1 MLAGAPTSAAGLA
14 AMPGGRATG
23 SVSRA
28 AGAVGAMMDNAG
40 GSAVSASA
48 GRTNPGET
56 TSSTQSRIGRP
67 RRIITNRFRASGPA
81 VKLRCCI
88 AAGTM
93 RCFMTNPIP
102 SGPSIW
108 LIMAALLGTHMAGM
122 GAFLTV
128 PVLAPAIAA
137 ETGLS
142 ASLAGI
148 HTALVYAGALF
159 SGPITQGLLQRH
171 GGVRVCQG
179 ALVVVALGIAIA
191 AIGHPIALLVSA
203 LIAGF
208 GHGPITPAGS
218 HLLAPRTPPR
228 IRSLVFGLKQCGV
241 PAGAMLVAAFA
252 PILATHYGWRA
263 GVLAVAV
270 FSLLLALALQPLR
283 AALDADRGAPGP
295 LRPWQDAKSSLSILR
310 DDSRIRSL
318 TFAACSFGIAQFCFG
333 SFFVV
338 WQVQVMGAGLEEAGL
353 MLALAQGSGVAGRIA
368 WALIADRIGALPVL
382 LALGIAIGGAC
393 GLLALAGPG
402 WPSLIIAVVAVAMGA
417 SAVGWNGVMLSEV
430 ARVAPSGRVGAA
442 TAALGFVFASVMII
456 APTLFS
462 LLVLTTGGFSL
473 GFALCGV
480 AGLAGA
486 VAVARLRSAR
496 PGP

>member
-1 MLAGAPTSAAGLA
+1 MLEF
-14 AMPGGRATG
+14 MR
-23 SVSRA
+23 
-28 AGAVGAMMDNAG
+28 
-40 GSAVSASA
+40 
-48 GRTNPGET
+48 
-56 TSSTQSRIGRP
+56 SSLP
-67 RRIITNRFRASGPA
+67 P
-81 VKLRCCI
+81 
-88 AAGTM
+88 
-93 RCFMTNPIP
+93 
-102 SGPSIW
+102 GPSIW
-108 LIMAALLGTHMAGM
+108 LIMLALLGTHMAGM

-159 SGPITQGLLQRH
+159 SGPITQGLLARH

-179 ALVVVALGIAIA
+179 ALVVVALGIALA
-191 AIGHPIALLVSA
+191 AIGHPLALLASA
-203 LIAGF
+203 LLAGL

-218 HLLAPRTPPR
+218 HLLAPRTPAR
-228 IRSLVFGLKQCGV
+228 IRSLIFGLKQCGV
-241 PAGAMLVAAFA
+241 PAGAMLVAAMA
-252 PILATHYGWRA
+252 PILATQYGWRA
-263 GVLAVAV
+263 GVLAVAL
-270 FSLLLALALQPLR
+270 FSLLLALSLQPLR
-283 AALDADRGAPGP
+283 AALDTDRAPPGMAP

-310 DDSRIRSL
+310 DDARIRTL
-318 TFAACSFGIAQFCFG
+318 TFAASSYGIAQFCFG

-338 WQVQVMGAGLEEAGL
+338 WQVQVMGTGLEQAGL

-382 LALGIAIGGAC
+382 LALGLAIGGAC

-402 WPSLIIAVVAVAMGA
+402 WPSLVIAVVAVAMGA

-430 ARVAPSGRVGAA
+430 ARVAPAGRVGAA
-442 TAALGFVFASVMII
+442 TAALGFVFAGVMII

-462 LLVLTTGGFSL
+462 ALVLSTGGFSL
-473 GFALCGV
+473 GFALCGL

-486 VAVARLRSAR
+486 ASLARLRFAR

>member
-1 MLAGAPTSAAGLA
+1 
-14 AMPGGRATG
+14 MP
-23 SVSRA
+23 
-28 AGAVGAMMDNAG
+28 
-40 GSAVSASA
+40 
-48 GRTNPGET
+48 
-56 TSSTQSRIGRP
+56 
-67 RRIITNRFRASGPA
+67 
-81 VKLRCCI
+81 
-88 AAGTM
+88 
-93 RCFMTNPIP
+93 P
-102 SGPSIW
+102 SPSIW

-338 WQVQVMGAGLEEAGL
+338 WQVQVMGSKLEEAGL

-368 WALIADRIGALPVL
+368 WALMADRVGALPVL

-393 GLLALAGPG
+393 GLLGLAGPG

-417 SAVGWNGVMLSEV
+417 SAVGWNGVFLAEV
-430 ARVAPSGRVGAA
+430 AR
-442 TAALGFVFASVMII
+442 I
-456 APTLFS
+456 APPGQTSQYTGGCMFFTFMGVVVSPPLFS
-462 LLVLTTGGFSL
+462 QALSFGGSY
-473 GFALCGV
+473 
-480 AGLAGA
+480 AGA
-486 VAVARLRSAR
+486 YALFGVPALAAGVWMLAVRRDPLPARTAL
-496 PGP
+496 P

>member
-1 MLAGAPTSAAGLA
+1 MLEFMRTS
-14 AMPGGRATG
+14 
-23 SVSRA
+23 
-28 AGAVGAMMDNAG
+28 
-40 GSAVSASA
+40 
-48 GRTNPGET
+48 
-56 TSSTQSRIGRP
+56 
-67 RRIITNRFRASGPA
+67 
-81 VKLRCCI
+81 
-88 AAGTM
+88 
-93 RCFMTNPIP
+93 
-102 SGPSIW
+102 PSIW
-108 LIMAALLGTHMAGM
+108 LIMLALLGTHMAGM

-171 GGVRVCQG
+171 GGIRVCQG
-179 ALVVVALGIAIA
+179 ALVVVGAGIALA
-191 AIGHPIALLVSA
+191 AIGHPIALLFSA
-203 LIAGF
+203 LLAGL

-218 HLLAPRTPPR
+218 HLLAPRTPAR

-241 PAGAMLVAAFA
+241 PAGAMMVAAVA
-252 PILATHYGWRA
+252 PILAISHGWRA
-263 GVLAVAV
+263 AVLAMAG

-283 AALDADRGAPGP
+283 AVLDADRAGPGGAP

-310 DDSRIRSL
+310 DDTRIRAL
-318 TFAACSFGIAQFCFG
+318 TFAASSFGIAQFCFG

-338 WQVQVMGAGLEEAGL
+338 WQVQVMGAGLEQAGL

-382 LALGIAIGGAC
+382 LALGVAIGGAC

-402 WPSLIIAVVAVAMGA
+402 WPSLVIAVVAVAMGA

-430 ARVAPSGRVGAA
+430 ARVAPPGRVGAA
-442 TAALGFVFASVMII
+442 TAALGFVFAGVMIV

-462 LLVLTTGGFSL
+462 ALVLGTGGFSL
-473 GFALCGV
+473 GFALCGL

-486 VAVARLRSAR
+486 VALARLRFAR
-496 PGP
+496 PAP

>member
-1 MLAGAPTSAAGLA
+1 MLEFMRTS
-14 AMPGGRATG
+14 
-23 SVSRA
+23 
-28 AGAVGAMMDNAG
+28 
-40 GSAVSASA
+40 
-48 GRTNPGET
+48 
-56 TSSTQSRIGRP
+56 
-67 RRIITNRFRASGPA
+67 
-81 VKLRCCI
+81 
-88 AAGTM
+88 
-93 RCFMTNPIP
+93 
-102 SGPSIW
+102 PSIW
-108 LIMAALLGTHMAGM
+108 LIMLALLGTHMAGM

-171 GGVRVCQG
+171 GGIRVCQG
-179 ALVVVALGIAIA
+179 ALVVVGAGIALA
-191 AIGHPIALLVSA
+191 AIGHPIALLFSA
-203 LIAGF
+203 LLAGL

-218 HLLAPRTPPR
+218 HLLAPRTPAR

-241 PAGAMLVAAFA
+241 PAGAMMVAAVA
-252 PILATHYGWRA
+252 PILAISHGWRA
-263 GVLAVAV
+263 AVLAMAG

-283 AALDADRGAPGP
+283 AVLDADRAGPGGAP

-310 DDSRIRSL
+310 DDTRIRAL
-318 TFAACSFGIAQFCFG
+318 TFAASSFGIAQFCFG

-338 WQVQVMGAGLEEAGL
+338 WQVQVMGAGLEQAGL

-382 LALGIAIGGAC
+382 LALGVAIGGAC

-430 ARVAPSGRVGAA
+430 ARVAPPGRVGAA
-442 TAALGFVFASVMII
+442 TAALGFVFAGVMIV

-462 LLVLTTGGFSL
+462 ALVLGTGGFSL
-473 GFALCGV
+473 GFALCGL

-486 VAVARLRSAR
+486 VALARLRFAR
-496 PGP
+496 PAP

>member
-1 MLAGAPTSAAGLA
+1 MRTS
-14 AMPGGRATG
+14 
-23 SVSRA
+23 
-28 AGAVGAMMDNAG
+28 
-40 GSAVSASA
+40 
-48 GRTNPGET
+48 
-56 TSSTQSRIGRP
+56 
-67 RRIITNRFRASGPA
+67 
-81 VKLRCCI
+81 
-88 AAGTM
+88 
-93 RCFMTNPIP
+93 
-102 SGPSIW
+102 PSIW
-108 LIMAALLGTHMAGM
+108 LIMLALLGTHMAGM

-171 GGVRVCQG
+171 GGIRVCQG
-179 ALVVVALGIAIA
+179 ALVVVGAGIALA
-191 AIGHPIALLVSA
+191 AIGHPIALLFSA
-203 LIAGF
+203 LLAGL

-218 HLLAPRTPPR
+218 HLLAPRTPAR

-241 PAGAMLVAAFA
+241 PAGAMMVAAVA
-252 PILATHYGWRA
+252 PILAISHGWRA
-263 GVLAVAV
+263 AVLAMAG

-283 AALDADRGAPGP
+283 AVLDADRAGPGGAP

-310 DDSRIRSL
+310 DDTRIRAL
-318 TFAACSFGIAQFCFG
+318 TFAASSFGIAQFCFG

-338 WQVQVMGAGLEEAGL
+338 WQVQVMGAGLEQAGL

-382 LALGIAIGGAC
+382 LALGVAIGGAC

-430 ARVAPSGRVGAA
+430 ARVAPPGRVGAA
-442 TAALGFVFASVMII
+442 TAALGFVFAGVMIV

-462 LLVLTTGGFSL
+462 ALVLGTGGFSL
-473 GFALCGV
+473 GFALCGL

-486 VAVARLRSAR
+486 VALARLRFAR
-496 PGP
+496 PAP

>member
-1 MLAGAPTSAAGLA
+1 M
-14 AMPGGRATG
+14 
-23 SVSRA
+23 V
-28 AGAVGAMMDNAG
+28 
-40 GSAVSASA
+40 
-48 GRTNPGET
+48 
-56 TSSTQSRIGRP
+56 
-67 RRIITNRFRASGPA
+67 
-81 VKLRCCI
+81 
-88 AAGTM
+88 
-93 RCFMTNPIP
+93 
-102 SGPSIW
+102 
-108 LIMAALLGTHMAGM
+108 ALLGTHMAGM

-191 AIGHPIALLVSA
+191 AIGHPLALLASA

-208 GHGPITPAGS
+208 GHGPITPSGS

-228 IRSLVFGLKQCGV
+228 IRSLIFGLKQCGV
-241 PAGAMLVAAFA
+241 PAGAMLVAAVA
-252 PILATHYGWRA
+252 PILATNFGWRA
-263 GVLAVAV
+263 GVLAVAL

-283 AALDADRGAPGP
+283 AALDTDRAGPGGPP

-310 DDSRIRSL
+310 DDGRIRAL
-318 TFAACSFGIAQFCFG
+318 TFAAASFGIAQFCFG

-338 WQVQVMGAGLEEAGL
+338 YQVQVMGSGLEQAGL
-353 MLALAQGSGVAGRIA
+353 MLALGQGAGIAGRIA
-368 WALIADRIGALPVL
+368 WALIADRIGATPVL
-382 LALGIAIGGAC
+382 LALGLAIGAAC

-402 WPSLIIAVVAVAMGA
+402 WPTLIIALVAVAMGA
-417 SAVGWNGVMLSEV
+417 SAVSWNGVLLSEV
-430 ARVAPSGRVGAA
+430 ARVAPAGRVGAA
-442 TAALGFVFASVMII
+442 TAALGFVFAGVMIV

-462 LLVLTTGGFSL
+462 ALVLQTGEFAL
-473 GFALCGV
+473 GFALCGL
-480 AGLAGA
+480 AALAGA
-486 VAVARLRSAR
+486 AVLARLHFAAPR
-496 PGP
+496 P